1 MKRRPRCRP
10 RARSAHGAA
19 ASCAALLL
27 LAADPGI
34 PSAAAQQPPDSVVA
48 RMQAQMLQANTP
60 GEAHARLAALEGL
73 WTQEV
78 RIRPAHGAEV
88 TVLEGTAENRMIL
101 GGRFLES
108 RGRSGEGV
116 YATEALTILGV
127 DLRSGHY
134 TTVGFDTWGT
144 YFVTGRGPYDAER
157 RQASMPGT
165 DANPLLGH
173 TQEYRFELQWL
184 DADSYAFRTVFTDE
198 AHTAGQGPL
207 TMVEVIHR
215 RSRP

>member
-1 MKRRPRCRP
+1 MKRRPPSRP
-10 RARSAHGAA
+10 PAPFTFAAAAFLAVACGAA
-19 ASCAALLL
+19 FPATA
-27 LAADPGI
+27 P
-34 PSAAAQQPPDSVVA
+34 AAAQQPPDSAMA
-48 RMQAQMLQANTP
+48 RMQAAMLRANTP
-60 GEAHARLAALEGL
+60 AEAHARLGALEGT

-108 RGRSGEGV
+108 RARSGEGAF
-116 YATEALTILGV
+116 ATEALTLTGV
-127 DLRSGHY
+127 DLRSDEY
-134 TTVGFDTWGT
+134 VTVGFDTWGT
-144 YFVTGRGPYDAER
+144 YFVTGRGHYDPAA
-157 RQASMPGT
+157 RQADMPGT

-184 DADSYAFRTVFTDE
+184 DADTYVTRTVFTDS

-207 TMVEVIHR
+207 TMVEIIHR
-215 RSRP
+215 RSGR